1 MASGSPNPPISP
13 LVACC
18 RTVRSRAIATTMGTR
33 VAVVIIAL
41 LSVVA
46 WFTLLRADG
55 RSGVHGGLG
64 ANGAL
69 DLATVARS
77 DFDMVIPVSG
87 ELAALRQV
95 EVRNLL
101 EGRAVITE
109 IVAEGRLVAK
119 GDVLLKFASEESA
132 DKIKDMQDKL
142 KTAQAEAVSSEQA
155 LSIKKNERASEIE
168 KADLQVKLANLALEG
183 WVSGDL
189 VSKRQTL
196 ATALEA
202 ATIDAERVRKRF
214 SESDALVAKGFIS
227 RDEYEK
233 DRITLIQ
240 ADAKVKQSALDIEV
254 YEKYQRPQDEAKKR
268 SDVDQATSERK
279 RTEQK
284 KDAEIVKAQSDFES
298 ATFRAKTAGERL
310 DQGERQLGNT
320 IIHSPMEGLVV
331 YASSLESGG
340 WGRSGDSPPPAAGT
354 ELKPNELVMIIP
366 DTSQMVAYLKV
377 SEALSGRIKP
387 DQEVTIFSD
396 ANPNTPIRGTVMNV
410 SVLAESGG
418 WRDPNRRDYKVRV
431 LLDDDGTLALKP
443 SMRCKASIL
452 LGRVEDVLSIPVQ
465 AVFRTGAVSFVYVPD
480 GVGFSQRQVVVGRSS
495 EMAVEVLSGIDI
507 GDQVLLREPSVEEIA
522 VRLPLEV
529 TNPKDDDAAKAGGAA
544 RRTSPSR
551 APTGVEGGA
560 DRESSGR
567 PTSAKPMQGA

>member
-1 MASGSPNPPISP
+1 MSDEFLPIEDQVVVAPQPRRRKRIAVAIAVGTVALVSFTLWSTLFRGETRGGGAAGHRSASGK
-13 LVACC
+13 LDRC
-18 RTVRSRAIATTMGTR
+18 RVE
-33 VAVVIIAL
+33 
-41 LSVVA
+41 
-46 WFTLLRADG
+46 
-55 RSGVHGGLG
+55 
-64 ANGAL
+64 
-69 DLATVARS
+69 RS

-101 EGRAVITE
+101 EDRAVITE
-109 IVAEGRLVAK
+109 IVGEGKRVAK
-119 GDVLLKFASEESA
+119 GDVLLKFASEDSA
-132 DKIKDMQDKL
+132 DKLKDMQDKL
-142 KTAQAEAVSSEQA
+142 KTAQAEAVSNEQA
-155 LSIKKNERASEIE
+155 LAIKKNERASEID
-168 KADLQVKLANLALEG
+168 KADLQVKLASLALEG
-183 WVSGDL
+183 WISGDL

-196 ATALEA
+196 ETALEA

-214 SESDALVAKGFIS
+214 SESEALVARGFIS

-268 SDVDQATSERK
+268 SDVEQATAERL

-310 DQGERQLGNT
+310 TQGERQLGNT
-320 IIHSPMEGLVV
+320 IIYAPMEGLVV

-340 WGRSGDSPPPAAGT
+340 WGRSGDTPPPAAGT

-396 ANPNTPIRGTVMNV
+396 ANPNVPIRGTVMNV

-452 LGRVEDVLSIPVQ
+452 LGRVDDVLNIPVQ
-465 AVFRTGAVSFVYVPD
+465 AIFRQGSVSFVYVPD
-480 GVGFSQRQVVVGRSS
+480 GDAFSQRQVVIGRSS
-495 EMAVEVLSGIDI
+495 EMAVEILSGLDE
-507 GDQVLLREPSVEEIA
+507 GDQVLLREPSTEEIA
-522 VRLPLEV
+522 VRLSVEV
-529 TNPKDDDAAKAGGAA
+529 TNPKDADHTKSDTGAQGKAVGNAA
-544 RRTSPSR
+544 
-551 APTGVEGGA
+551 
-560 DRESSGR
+560 ESKSNE
-567 PTSAKPMQGA
+567 PPQAKPTQGL